1 MEAVNGRGY
10 DSDSKTAMKNKK
22 IDHLEVPGEQEK
34 LIEALFGSDDEPED
48 QVCADESLA
57 ALGINP
63 SDLISEFAGHLE
75 KEARRLEGEGRAEAS
90 RVRAA
95 LRDTR
100 ARMNPVKH
108 VNNDLNLPASK
119 SPRVQSKSR
128 YWTNSSVLALAVG
141 REPVETIAEEA
152 RKAILEFT
160 EAGGSVPPLDPFAL
174 AEFRR
179 ISVIPREDVRDARTK
194 HLGGG
199 RFMIEFNPNRPRGRV
214 RYSLCH
220 EITHTLFPDCG
231 EKVRNRATHEEMV
244 EDEWQLEMLCNV
256 GAAEL
261 LMPFGTLPEFNEQ
274 MLSIEKLMQLRKDY
288 DVSTE
293 ALLLRVAR
301 VTSSQCCI
309 FSASRMKAGSD
320 YQIDYVRPSKT
331 WQVPIP
337 TGFKL
342 PKTSIVR
349 HCAAIGYTE
358 IGIEQWLTTLGDIKV
373 ECVGIPSYPDQIY
386 PRVMGII
393 MPPSPS
399 YHSPNKINYR
409 RGDATDPRDEG
420 DYRIIAHIV
429 NDKTPMWGGVFARAV
444 KKKWPRA
451 QADFERWSAEGERHL
466 SLGNARLAEVDER
479 LAVFT
484 MVAQRGYGESNKPR
498 IKYSALK
505 SCLELLADAAE
516 RRGASVH
523 MPRIG
528 SGQAGG
534 NWEIISELIE
544 DALCG
549 RGIKVYVYTLP
560 NAPVRKA
567 PQGRLA
573 FSQGE
578 DQGGGQLN
586 LI

>member
-1 MEAVNGRGY
+1 MR
-10 DSDSKTAMKNKK
+10 DKK
-22 IDHLEVPGEQEK
+22 IDHAEVPTEQEK
-34 LIEALFGSDDEPED
+34 LIEALLGADDELED
-48 QVCADESLA
+48 EARVDESLA
-57 ALGINP
+57 ALGISP
-63 SDLISEFAGHLE
+63 SDLISEFADYLE
-75 KEARRLEGEGRAEAS
+75 KEARRLEGEGRAEGS
-90 RVRAA
+90 PVRAA
-95 LRDTR
+95 LRGVH
-100 ARMNPVKH
+100 ARVKPAKH
-108 VNNDLNLPASK
+108 VGHALSLPSVR
-119 SPRVQSKSR
+119 SPGTPSKSR
-128 YWTNSSVLALAVG
+128 YWTNASVLELAAG

-152 RKAILEFT
+152 RKAVLEFT
-160 EAGGSVPPLDPFAL
+160 ESGGSVPPLDPFAL
-174 AEFRR
+174 AEFRG
-179 ISVIPREDVRDARTK
+179 IKVIPRDDVRDARTK

-199 RFMIEFNPNRPRGRV
+199 KFIIEFNPNRPRGRV

-231 EKVRNRATHEEMV
+231 AKVRNRATHEEMV

-256 GAAEL
+256 GAGEL

-301 VTSSQCCI
+301 VATSQCCV
-309 FSASRMKAGSD
+309 FSASHRRAGPD
-320 YQIDYVRPSKT
+320 YQIDYVRPSKF

-337 TGFKL
+337 NGFKL
-342 PKTSIVR
+342 PKTSVVR
-349 HCAAIGYTE
+349 HCTAIGYTE
-358 IGIEQWLTTLGDIKV
+358 TGVEQWSTAIGDIRV
-373 ECVGIPSYPDQIY
+373 ECVGIPPYPNQIY
-386 PRVMGII
+386 PRVMGVII
-393 MPPSPS
+393 PTSPS
-399 YHSPNKINYR
+399 RYIPNKINYK
-409 RGDATDPRDEG
+409 RGDATDPRDDG

-429 NDKTPMWGGVFARAV
+429 NDKTAVWGGVFARAV
-444 KKKWPRA
+444 KKRWPQA
-451 QADFERWSAEGERHL
+451 QTDFERWSAEEKRNL
-466 SLGNARLAEVDER
+466 SLGNARLVKVDER

-505 SCLELLADAAE
+505 SCLEALANVAM
-516 RRGASVH
+516 RHGASIH

-534 NWEIISELIE
+534 NWDVISELIE

-560 NAPVRKA
+560 NAPTRKD

-573 FSQGE
+573 FPKDE
-578 DQGGGQLN
+578 DQEGRQLN

>member
-1 MEAVNGRGY
+1 
-10 DSDSKTAMKNKK
+10 MKNKK
-22 IDHLEVPGEQEK
+22 IDQSEAPSEQER
-34 LIEALFGSDDEPED
+34 LIEALLGSDDELED
-48 QVCADESLA
+48 EVRADESLT
-57 ALGINP
+57 ALGISP
-63 SDLISEFAGHLE
+63 SALISEFAGHLE
-75 KEARRLEGEGRAEAS
+75 KEARRLEGEGRAEAIN
-90 RVRAA
+90 VRAA
-95 LRDTR
+95 LQDTR
-100 ARMNPVKH
+100 VRMKPAKPVDH
-108 VNNDLNLPASK
+108 DLNLAPSK
-119 SPRVQSKSR
+119 SPRAQSKSR
-128 YWTNSSVLALAVG
+128 YWTNASVLALAAG
-141 REPVETIAEEA
+141 REPVDTIAEEA

-179 ISVIPREDVRDARTK
+179 IRVVPREDVRDARTK

-199 RFMIEFNPNRPRGRV
+199 KFMIEFNPNRPRGRV

-244 EDEWQLEMLCNV
+244 EDDWQLEMLCNV
-256 GAAEL
+256 GAGEL

-274 MLSIEKLMQLRKDY
+274 MLSIERLMQLRKDY

-301 VTSSQCCI
+301 VATSQCCV
-309 FSASRMKAGSD
+309 FSASRRKAGPD
-320 YQIDYVRPSKT
+320 YQIDYVRPSKF

-337 TGFKL
+337 SGFKL
-342 PKTSIVR
+342 PKTSVVR
-349 HCAAIGYTE
+349 HCTAIGYTE
-358 IGIEQWLTTLGDIKV
+358 TGIEQWLTAVGDVRV
-373 ECVGIPSYPDQIY
+373 ECVGIPPYPTQIY
-386 PRVMGII
+386 PRVMGVII
-393 MPPSPS
+393 PTSPS
-399 YHSPNKINYR
+399 SYVPNKINYK

-420 DYRIIAHIV
+420 ECRIIAHIV
-429 NDKTPMWGGVFARAV
+429 NDKTPVWGGVFARAV
-444 KKKWPRA
+444 KKRWPWA
-451 QADFERWSAEGERHL
+451 QTDFERWSAEEKRNL

-505 SCLELLADAAE
+505 SCLESLAGTAE

-534 NWEIISELIE
+534 NWEAISELIE

-560 NAPVRKA
+560 NASVRRD
-567 PQGRLA
+567 PQGRLS

-578 DQGGGQLN
+578 DQGNEQLN

>member
-1 MEAVNGRGY
+1 MR
-10 DSDSKTAMKNKK
+10 DKK
-22 IDHLEVPGEQEK
+22 LDQAEVPTEQEK
-34 LIEALFGSDDEPED
+34 LIEALLGADDELED
-48 QVCADESLA
+48 EARVDESLA
-57 ALGINP
+57 ALGISP
-63 SDLISEFAGHLE
+63 SDLISEFADYLE
-75 KEARRLEGEGRAEAS
+75 KEARSLEGEGRGEAS
-90 RVRAA
+90 RVRTA

-100 ARMNPVKH
+100 ARMKLAEH
-108 VNNDLNLPASK
+108 VDRDLSLPSVR
-119 SPRVQSKSR
+119 SPRVPSKSH
-128 YWTNSSVLALAVG
+128 YWTNGSVLELAAG

-152 RKAILEFT
+152 RRAILEFT

-174 AEFRR
+174 AKFRG
-179 ISVIPREDVRDARTK
+179 ISVIPRDDVRDARTK

-199 RFMIEFNPNRPRGRV
+199 KFMIEFNPNRPRGRV

-244 EDEWQLEMLCNV
+244 EDEWQLEMLCNI
-256 GAAEL
+256 GAGEL

-274 MLSIEKLMQLRKDY
+274 MLSIERLMKLRKDY
-288 DVSTE
+288 EVSTE
-293 ALLLRVAR
+293 ALLLRIAR
-301 VTSSQCCI
+301 VATSQCCV
-309 FSASRMKAGSD
+309 FSASRRKIGPD
-320 YQIDYVRPSKT
+320 YQIDYVRPSKY
-331 WQVPIP
+331 WQVHIP
-337 TGFKL
+337 NGFKL
-342 PKTSIVR
+342 PKTSVVR
-349 HCAAIGYTE
+349 HCTAIGYTE
-358 IGIEQWLTTLGDIKV
+358 TGIEQWLTTLGDIRV
-373 ECVGIPSYPDQIY
+373 ECVGIPPYPNQIY

-393 MPPSPS
+393 VPTSPS
-399 YHSPNKINYR
+399 RNVPNKINYR

-429 NDKTPMWGGVFARAV
+429 NDKTAVWGGVFARAV
-444 KKKWPRA
+444 KKRWPRA
-451 QADFERWSAEGERHL
+451 QTDFERWSSEEKRNL
-466 SLGNARLAEVDER
+466 SLGNARLVEVDER
-479 LAVFT
+479 LSVFT

-505 SCLELLADAAE
+505 LCLESLADAAE

-534 NWEIISELIE
+534 NWEVISELIE

-560 NAPVRKA
+560 NAPVRRD
-567 PQGRLA
+567 PQGRLS
-573 FSQGE
+573 FPQGE
-578 DQGGGQLN
+578 DQGNEQLN

>member
-1 MEAVNGRGY
+1 MR
-10 DSDSKTAMKNKK
+10 DKK
-22 IDHLEVPGEQEK
+22 IDHAEVPTEQEK
-34 LIEALFGSDDEPED
+34 LIEALLGADDELED
-48 QVCADESLA
+48 EARVDQSLA
-57 ALGINP
+57 ALGISP
-63 SDLISEFAGHLE
+63 SDLIFEFADYLE
-75 KEARRLEGEGRAEAS
+75 KEARRLEGEGQAEAS

-100 ARMNPVKH
+100 ARMKPAEH
-108 VNNDLNLPASK
+108 VDRDLNLPSVRSSRVSSK
-119 SPRVQSKSR
+119 SH
-128 YWTNSSVLALAVG
+128 YWTNGSVLELAAG

-160 EAGGSVPPLDPFAL
+160 EAGGSVSPLDPFAL
-174 AEFRR
+174 AKFRG
-179 ISVIPREDVRDARTK
+179 INIIPRDDVRDARTK

-199 RFMIEFNPNRPRGRV
+199 KFVIEFNPNRPRARV

-220 EITHTLFPDCG
+220 EITHTLFPDCS

-244 EDEWQLEMLCNV
+244 EDEWQLEMLCNI
-256 GAAEL
+256 GAGEL

-288 DVSTE
+288 EVSTE
-293 ALLLRVAR
+293 ALLLRIAR
-301 VTSSQCCI
+301 VATSQCCV
-309 FSASRMKAGSD
+309 FSASRRKTGPD
-320 YQIDYVRPSKT
+320 YQIDYVRPSKY

-337 TGFKL
+337 NGFKL
-342 PKTSIVR
+342 PKTSVVR
-349 HCAAIGYTE
+349 HCTAIGYTE
-358 IGIEQWLTTLGDIKV
+358 TGVEQWVTTLGDVRV
-373 ECVGIPSYPDQIY
+373 ECVGIPPYPDQIY

-393 MPPSPS
+393 VPTSPS
-399 YHSPNKINYR
+399 RNVPNKINYR

-429 NDKTPMWGGVFARAV
+429 NDKTAVWGGVFARAV
-444 KKKWPRA
+444 KKRWPWA
-451 QADFERWSAEGERHL
+451 QTDFERWSSEEKRNL

-505 SCLELLADAAE
+505 SCLASLADAAE

-534 NWEIISELIE
+534 NWEVISELIE

-560 NAPVRKA
+560 NAPVRKD
-567 PQGRLA
+567 PQGRLL

-578 DQGGGQLN
+578 DQGDKQLN

>member
-1 MEAVNGRGY
+1 
-10 DSDSKTAMKNKK
+10 MKNKK
-22 IDHLEVPGEQEK
+22 IDQSEAQSEQEK
-34 LIEALFGSDDEPED
+34 LIEALLGSDEELEDE
-48 QVCADESLA
+48 VRADESLA
-57 ALGINP
+57 ALGISP
-63 SDLISEFAGHLE
+63 SDLISEFADHLE
-75 KEARRLEGEGRAEAS
+75 KEARRLEGEGRAEATH
-90 RVRAA
+90 VRAA

-100 ARMNPVKH
+100 ARMESTEPLD
-108 VNNDLNLPASK
+108 NDLNLSSTK

-128 YWTNSSVLALAVG
+128 YWTNESVLALAAG

-174 AEFRR
+174 AKFRG
-179 ISVIPREDVRDARTK
+179 ISVVPREDVRDARTK
-194 HLGGG
+194 HLGG
-199 RFMIEFNPNRPRGRV
+199 RKFMIEFNPNRPRGRV

-220 EITHTLFPDCG
+220 EITHTLFPDCS

-256 GAAEL
+256 GAGEL

-301 VTSSQCCI
+301 VAPSQCCI
-309 FSASRMKAGSD
+309 FSASRRKAGPD
-320 YQIDYVRPSKT
+320 YQIDYVRPSKS
-331 WQVPIP
+331 WQVPVP
-337 TGFKL
+337 SGFKL
-342 PKTSIVR
+342 PKTSVVR
-349 HCAAIGYTE
+349 HCTAIGYTE
-358 IGIEQWLTTLGDIKV
+358 TDIEQWLTTLGDIRV
-373 ECVGIPSYPDQIY
+373 ECVGIPPYPDQIY

-393 MPPSPS
+393 IPTSPS
-399 YHSPNKINYR
+399 RHVPNKINYR

-429 NDKTPMWGGVFARAV
+429 NDKTPVWGGVFARAV
-444 KKKWPRA
+444 KKKWPWA
-451 QADFERWSAEGERHL
+451 QTDFERWSAEEKRNL

-505 SCLELLADAAE
+505 LCLELLADAAA

-534 NWEIISELIE
+534 NWDVISELIE
-544 DALCG
+544 DALCA

-560 NAPVRKA
+560 NAPVRKD